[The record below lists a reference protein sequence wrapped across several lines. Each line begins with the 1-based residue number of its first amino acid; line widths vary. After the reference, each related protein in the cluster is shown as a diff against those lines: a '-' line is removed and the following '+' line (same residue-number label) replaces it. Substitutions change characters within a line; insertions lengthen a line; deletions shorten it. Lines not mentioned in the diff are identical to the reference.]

1 MINGKTQSGFE
12 YSIDENKLKSKA
24 FQKLIIKLNRA
35 ASDTAED
42 KAATEIIMVEDE
54 YEVFVLGEEQ
64 QEKLIDYLNGQSETG
79 YASVQ
84 EVQAEVN
91 EIVAAVSE
99 KSKDVKNS

>member
-1 MINGKTQSGFE
+1 MIKGKTQSGFE
-12 YSIDENKLKSKA
+12 YSVDENKLKSKA
-24 FQKLIIKLNRA
+24 FQKLIIKLNKA
-35 ASDTAED
+35 AVASDD
-42 KAATEIIMVEDE
+42 KPATEIIMAEDE

-64 QEKLIDYLNGQSETG
+64 QEKLIDHLNDLSESG
-79 YASVQ
+79 YATVQ